1 MKIKFTRECQDK
13 YNGTFYKANSIYEFE
28 NERAEEILKTGYAEA
43 MLEEPKPRK
52 KKASSTNQ
60 KD

>member
-1 MKIKFTRECQDK
+1 MKIRFIRECQDK
-13 YNGTFYKANSIYEFE
+13 YDGTFYKANSIHEFDK
-28 NERAEEILKTGYAEA
+28 ERAEEILKTGYAEVI
-43 MLEEPKPRK
+43 LEEPKPRK